1 MPLLQEVKMTLL
13 ELINEQIDS
22 TPNAKAI
29 KSLKTGALKKET
41 STFRQVL
48 NEELINKWIEDGL
61 LEYSRT
67 SKNRLIKILDILEVS
82 EIEKIVLIHKYEERK
97 GKPPV
102 RVKNPNNKIPKKT
115 EVISVTTP
123 NGTELKGTLVWWSK
137 DYNIYLN
144 EPFEAKCGGGHLL
157 YAAPAV
163 YVLTD
168 TVRKGVTC
176 IPLLENAK
184 EALIRQHE
192 ISLKNQT

>member
-1 MPLLQEVKMTLL
+1 MPLLQEVTMTLL
-13 ELINEQIDS
+13 ELINEQIDI

-29 KSLKTGALKKET
+29 KSLKTGTLKKAT

-67 SKNRLIKILDILEVS
+67 SKNRLIKILDILNVS

-97 GKPPV
+97 GKQPV
-102 RVKNPNNKIPKKT
+102 RVKNPNNKLPKKT

-123 NGTELKGTLVWWSK
+123 NGTKLKGTLVWWSK
-137 DYNIYLN
+137 DYNLYLN

-168 TVRKGVTC
+168 TVRKGEIC
-176 IPLLENAK
+176 IPLLEKAK
-184 EALIRQHE
+184 ETLIRQYE
-192 ISLKNQT
+192 TSLKNPT